1 MPDIANQ
8 TELLYLLVQLISLAV
23 GSSVLTTVVR
33 NILASLDIYT
43 AGRGAQM
50 LSWGIAFAL
59 TVVSLASGW
68 TILPEMTLGG
78 LLSIWPTVSLLSNL
92 AYTVVLKIADDGGD
106 EGDEEV
112 PPPPPPPV
120 TSRRTTAA

>member
-33 NILASLDIYT
+33 SVLSSLDIYT

-59 TVVSLASGW
+59 TVVSLAAGW
-68 TILPEMTLGG
+68 TILPELTLGG

-92 AYTVVLKIADDGGD
+92 AYTVVLKIADDGD
-106 EGDEEV
+106 EDDEEV

-120 TSRRTTAA
+120 TSRRPTTV